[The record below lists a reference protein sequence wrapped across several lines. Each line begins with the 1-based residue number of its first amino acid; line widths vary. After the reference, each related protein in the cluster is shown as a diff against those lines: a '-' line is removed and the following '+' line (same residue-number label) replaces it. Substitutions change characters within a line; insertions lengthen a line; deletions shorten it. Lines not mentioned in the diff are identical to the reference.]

1 MDKFNIYLFVINF
14 WNYLFTTN
22 YLDISK
28 IKIVYDENITE
39 DYETYSDNEH

>member
-39 DYETYSDNEH
+39 DHEILSDYEN